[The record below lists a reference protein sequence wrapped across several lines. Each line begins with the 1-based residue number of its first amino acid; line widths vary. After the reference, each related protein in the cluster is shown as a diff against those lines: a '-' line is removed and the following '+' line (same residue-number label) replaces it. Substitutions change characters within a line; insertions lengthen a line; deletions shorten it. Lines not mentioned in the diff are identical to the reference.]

1 LRKLHVAKGRINE
14 QIFNLE
20 KVLTGLSEKKLK
32 VTMRGELK
40 ACDFEQEMTEIRVMG
55 KKIETVLCAFCS
67 KKGPFFKGVIASLKK
82 KAQAVEEETDL
93 VHEEWVWAG
102 CPSKYR
108 GRWVMY

>member
-1 LRKLHVAKGRINE
+1 VVKGKINE
-14 QIFNLE
+14 EIFNLN

-32 VTMRGELK
+32 VSMRGPLK

-82 KAQAVEEETDL
+82 KAQAVEAEADR
-93 VHEEWVWAG
+93 VFEEWVWAG
-102 CPSKYR
+102 CPLRHR
-108 GRWVMY
+108 GRWIMS